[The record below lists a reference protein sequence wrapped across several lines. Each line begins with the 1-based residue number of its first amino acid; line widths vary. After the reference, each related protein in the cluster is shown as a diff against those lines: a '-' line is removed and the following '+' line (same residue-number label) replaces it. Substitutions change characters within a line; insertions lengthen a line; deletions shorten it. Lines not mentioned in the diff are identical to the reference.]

1 MGGLSG
7 PTASAASLPLE
18 LDFALHLWAALVN
31 RVLLNRRN
39 VRGAWLA
46 VLSHGKRV
54 RSGRALV
61 CQGLG
66 LDL

>member
-18 LDFALHLWAALVN
+18 LGFALHLWAAPVN

-39 VRGAWLA
+39 VHGAWLA
-46 VLSHGKRV
+46 VLSHGKGV
-54 RSGRALV
+54 LSGRALV